1 MSLLSNVQE
10 KFAATTRSQLN
21 YLQAR
26 MESQDDF
33 RERALRIEEQRQKQ
47 EQMNR
52 LMELRAKAYGSGSG
66 KS

>member
-47 EQMNR
+47 EQMNK
-52 LMELRAKAYGSGSG
+52 LMELRAKAYGSGSR